1 MTTAAPPRTDPRIDP
16 RIRARR
22 VAVQRDEGRRR
33 LRRLFAVMIVLGVV
47 GGAWGITRTPVL
59 DVDHVRVAG
68 ATRTG
73 EQAVAAAAGIQRG
86 DVLLTAPLGRAA
98 RSVAALPWVQT
109 VQVRRAWPGTVK
121 VTVVERTPIAALP
134 TRDHQWVLVDAQA
147 RQLAVVK
154 ELDKS
159 LVRIDAD
166 PIVAQPGTDLRGH
179 TSAALQVAASIP
191 ATLRDRVVGLR
202 PAAGGT
208 VDGTVR
214 LRDGHEASLRFG
226 TPAQTAA
233 KWLALLSVLD
243 EADPAR
249 PTPLAGIDV
258 RVPAAPALTR
268 R

>member
-1 MTTAAPPRTDPRIDP
+1 LTTAAPPRPDAPIDP

-33 LRRLFAVMIVLGVV
+33 LRRLLVVVIVLGVV
-47 GGAWGITRTPVL
+47 AGAWGITRTPAL
-59 DVDHVRVAG
+59 DVDHVRVTG
-68 ATRTG
+68 AVRTG
-73 EQAVAAAAGIQRG
+73 EQAVVDVSGIERG

-98 RSVAALPWVQT
+98 RRIAVLPWVQT

-121 VTVVERTPIAALP
+121 VTVVERTPIAAVP
-134 TRDHQWVLVDAQA
+134 TQDNRWVLVDARA
-147 RQLAVVK
+147 RQLAVAK
-154 ELDKS
+154 DLDTS

-166 PIVAQPGTDLRGH
+166 PIVAQLGTDLEGR
-179 TSAALQVAASIP
+179 TSAALRVAASIP
-191 ATLRDRVVGLR
+191 ATLRDRVIALR

-214 LRDGHEASLRFG
+214 LRDGREASLRFG

-249 PTPLAGIDV
+249 LAGIDV